1 MDNFQR
7 LATKTLKAELMRL
20 RTLQIEHPTS
30 EREVLI
36 AAHELGLR
44 ALNNGGEASRQKIN
58 GPALQS
64 VLDTQNPQ
72 K

>member
-1 MDNFQR
+1 MDSFQI
-7 LATKTLKAELMRL
+7 LATKTLRAELMRL

-30 EREVLI
+30 EREILI

-44 ALNNGGEASRQKIN
+44 ALNSGGEASRQKIN
-58 GPALQS
+58 GPALQA
-64 VLDTQNPQ
+64 VLNTQNPQ